1 MKIKSAKTNQPSSL
15 LDSNTIKDE
24 LQKDEDDD
32 DNDYSDRKTS
42 QHPAYQHHPQ
52 HHHLYHNYGPYSGI
66 RDEILNGPKNQISSD
81 CGVPIPATKPKIW
94 SLADTAACKTP
105 PPHYLQNQHHQ
116 AWMENYPHQTEY
128 MDGPQHQQ
136 HQQDHQELMS
146 YQGFRDE
153 LTTQIHHM
161 DNIHLSPTTTP
172 INMNPHSLSTQ
183 DYHQQ
188 QQMVGFPE
196 IQTDTPPQ
204 TPPNM
209 KLPSVAA
216 NLISDTHPMTDTF
229 NRLQNYS
236 STTSPSS
243 SEDDLFFR

>member
-1 MKIKSAKTNQPSSL
+1 
-15 LDSNTIKDE
+15 
-24 LQKDEDDD
+24 
-32 DNDYSDRKTS
+32 
-42 QHPAYQHHPQ
+42 
-52 HHHLYHNYGPYSGI
+52 
-66 RDEILNGPKNQISSD
+66 
-81 CGVPIPATKPKIW
+81 
-94 SLADTAACKTP
+94 
-105 PPHYLQNQHHQ
+105 
-116 AWMENYPHQTEY
+116 MENYPPHQTEF
-128 MDGPQHQQ
+128 MDGPQLQQNHHQQ
-136 HQQDHQELMS
+136 EHQEMMN

-153 LTTQIHHM
+153 LTTQVHQQKQYHM

-172 INMNPHSLSTQ
+172 IIHPHNMELHSLSTQ
-183 DYHQQ
+183 DYQHHQQ

-236 STTSPSS
+236 NTTSPSS
-243 SEDDLFFR
+243 SEDDLFFG

>member
-1 MKIKSAKTNQPSSL
+1 M
-15 LDSNTIKDE
+15 
-24 LQKDEDDD
+24 
-32 DNDYSDRKTS
+32 
-42 QHPAYQHHPQ
+42 
-52 HHHLYHNYGPYSGI
+52 
-66 RDEILNGPKNQISSD
+66 NGPKNQISSD

-105 PPHYLQNQHHQ
+105 PPHYLQNPQHHQ
-116 AWMENYPHQTEY
+116 AWMENYPLQTDY
-128 MDGPQHQQ
+128 MDGPQVQLPPHQ
-136 HQQDHQELMS
+136 HLQQSDQQELMN
-146 YQGFRDE
+146 YQGFREE
-153 LTTQIHHM
+153 LTTQVNLM
-161 DNIHLSPTTTP
+161 DNIHQQPPTTTH
-172 INMNPHSLSTQ
+172 INMDPHNMSTQ
-183 DYHQQ
+183 DYQQQ
-188 QQMVGFPE
+188 QQMGFPE

-236 STTSPSS
+236 NTTSPSS